1 MIRKMIYLAVAL
13 SVLLLLFGCG
23 GEKKAEKK
31 ELEPEVKYYHFPL
44 PSFSDVFEK
53 LDYLEGSEYDKL
65 LPDELPEIKDNVFKA
80 AFSLGALTADAIFA
94 AQSRNKTKLIDIAAQ
109 MIDYSKFIGL
119 SEDILKLADE
129 LKMLIEADKWKELEV
144 TLDKYKQDIVFT
156 LYNSGDF
163 DTFILLQLG
172 GWTEGLDRLAKLLI
186 DNYNAENTDIINEVG
201 VLSNLIYNVDN
212 IENEQIASLDYYQLS
227 SENLKKIR
235 TIFKSISKRE
245 FTKEELETVFK
256 LTQEIKKSFS

>member
-1 MIRKMIYLAVAL
+1 MIRKMIYLVVAISIL
-13 SVLLLLFGCG
+13 ALIFGC
-23 GEKKAEKK
+23 GEKKAAEKK
-31 ELEPEVKYYHFPL
+31 EKTPVVKYYHFPL

-119 SEDILKLADE
+119 SDDILKLADE
-129 LKMLIEADKWKELEV
+129 LKMLIEEDKWKELEV

-156 LYNSGDF
+156 LYDSGDF

-172 GWTEGLDRLAKLLI
+172 GWTEGLDRLSKLLI
-186 DNYNAENTDIINEVG
+186 DNYQAEETGVINEVG

-212 IENEQIASLDYYQLS
+212 IENEQIAALDYYKLS

-235 TIFKSISKRE
+235 DIFKNISKQE
-245 FTKEELETVFK
+245 FTKEELESVFK
-256 LTQEIKKSFS
+256 LTQAIKKSFS